1 MDILAFIRD
10 EIINVDISLADAD
23 AVCGV
28 SRRQTLRRRDRLIET
43 PTSIA
48 WLRAK
53 SSRIL
58 FRFSCVPSFI
68 HAQKNTREM
77 SGCE

>member
-43 PTSIA
+43 PHR
-48 WLRAK
+48 LRG
-53 SSRIL
+53 
-58 FRFSCVPSFI
+58 C
-68 HAQKNTREM
+68 AQKALGYFSDFLVCPALSTRKKTPAR
-77 SGCE
+77 